1 MKQQT
6 DIPHESHGSAVHVGK
21 ARKPNSRPYLNCK
34 KTDSHALHG
43 LLVLS

>member
-6 DIPHESHGSAVHVGK
+6 DMPHESHGSAGLVGK
-21 ARKPNSRPYLNCK
+21 ARKPNSRPCLNCK
-34 KTDSHALHG
+34 KTESHALHG